1 MIGKDLKVC
10 NKFISDFDQIDW
22 EQTLY
27 NKKNVDFS
35 MNRYLSKID
44 STLEI
49 HVPFKKL
56 NKKEQKFLTKPL
68 ITKSLKILLK
78 RKTIYTQNL

>member
-1 MIGKDLKVC
+1 MIGKDLKVY

-27 NKKNVDFS
+27 NKKNVNFS

-44 STLEI
+44 STLET
-49 HVPFKKL
+49 HVPLKKL

-68 ITKSLKILLK
+68 IKKSLKILLK

>member
-1 MIGKDLKVC
+1 MIGKDLKVY

-27 NKKNVDFS
+27 NKKNVNFS

-44 STLEI
+44 STLET
-49 HVPFKKL
+49 HVPLKKL

>member
-1 MIGKDLKVC
+1 MIGKDLKVY

-27 NKKNVDFS
+27 NKKNVNFS

-44 STLEI
+44 STLETSI
-49 HVPFKKL
+49 
-56 NKKEQKFLTKPL
+56 KKENNIYSKFVKV
-68 ITKSLKILLK
+68 
-78 RKTIYTQNL
+78 